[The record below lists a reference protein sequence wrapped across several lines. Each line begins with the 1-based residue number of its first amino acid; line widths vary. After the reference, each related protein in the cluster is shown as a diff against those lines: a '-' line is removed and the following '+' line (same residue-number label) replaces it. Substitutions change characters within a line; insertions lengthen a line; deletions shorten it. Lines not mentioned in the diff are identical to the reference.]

1 MIAWAAYAGVN
12 VSTGLAPSNSLRALP
27 DGLETAWAIMM
38 FVGAAAIVAS
48 LWKRRDAAISGC
60 MYLFATT
67 QAAFAVAILG
77 RMAPGRR
84 GQWLPGH
91 YRPGLLR
98 EGMVAEDGRGPRQ
111 PAARPIPKTR
121 GPLTWPHL
129 LPIRG

>member
-77 RMAPGRR
+77 AAGWHRGGAVSGFLVIIGLVCFVRGWWLKTDEARDNRLLVRSRR
-84 GQWLPGH
+84 
-91 YRPGLLR
+91 R
-98 EGMVAEDGRGPRQ
+98 EDR
-111 PAARPIPKTR
+111 
-121 GPLTWPHL
+121 
-129 LPIRG
+129 